1 LILSSVAD
9 TALEAAIEGAPNNA
23 LHYPGELRNDE
34 ETILMRGTS
43 NIGNKMIIDY
53 GEDEDD

>member
-1 LILSSVAD
+1 LSSVAD
-9 TALEAAIEGAPNNA
+9 TVLEAAIEGAPNNA